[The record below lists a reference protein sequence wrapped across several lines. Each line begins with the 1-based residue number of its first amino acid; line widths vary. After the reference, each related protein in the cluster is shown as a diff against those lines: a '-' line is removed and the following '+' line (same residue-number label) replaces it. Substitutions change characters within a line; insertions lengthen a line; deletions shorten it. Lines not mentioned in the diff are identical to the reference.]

1 MKYLLNG
8 EHYLAP
14 TPGGAYY
21 AVSRTADEAPRRF
34 LQALLRE
41 RETPLLTADWL
52 SRFTGLGEQDALQLL
67 YHMQTGGLIE
77 GLAHPLT
84 APDDSLETMLPQL
97 LGQLSDSGR
106 AVLAERRGLLIGAAG
121 FKHEST
127 EEFAALAA
135 DLMAVH
141 ARYERL
147 LHQNVRAR
155 GDGWG
160 LVNAS
165 GNAEIGCWPLHVG
178 EQRFLLVIGGLP
190 QFNQPAYTTLVW
202 TLAVRYGGV
211 GAGT

>member
-1 MKYLLNG
+1 VKYVING
-8 EHYLAP
+8 ERYLHP

-41 RETPLLTADWL
+41 RETPAASPDQV
-52 SRFTGLGEQDALQLL
+52 SRLAGMDEQDALRLL
-67 YHMQTGGLIE
+67 YHMQAGGLIE
-77 GLAHPLT
+77 GLEHPMSV
-84 APDDSLETMLPQL
+84 PDDSLEAMLPDL
-97 LGQLSDSGR
+97 LAQLSDTGR
-106 AVLAERRGLLIGAAG
+106 AVLAERRGLHMGTAG
-121 FKHEST
+121 FNHEST

-141 ARYERL
+141 ERYEKL
-147 LHQNVRAR
+147 LHRNVRAR

-165 GNAEIGCWPLHVG
+165 GYAEIGCWPLHIG
-178 EQRFLLVIGGLP
+178 AQRFFLVIGGLP
-190 QFNQPAYTTLVW
+190 QFNQAAYTTLVW

-211 GAGT
+211 GETL